1 MSTAIIKYTGSYQT
15 ECMHVRSGKTV
26 ETDPPLDNQGLGE
39 AFSPTD
45 LLATSLGACMLT
57 IFAQA
62 AQARSIDI
70 GNPSL
75 EVTKVMSAEAP
86 RRVAEI
92 HVGFHVYQNVAESDQ
107 AVLERAAL
115 ACPVAK
121 SLHPDLKQI
130 TTFHWN

>member
-1 MSTAIIKYTGSYQT
+1 MSTAIVKYTGLFQT

-26 ETDPPLDNQGLGE
+26 VTDPPLDNQGQGE

-70 GNPSL
+70 GHPSL
-75 EVTKVMSAEAP
+75 EVTKVMASEGP

-92 HVGFHVYQNVAESDQ
+92 HIGFHVHQHVAEQDRL
-107 AVLERAAL
+107 VLERAAL

-121 SLHPDLKQI
+121 SLHPELKQI

>member
-1 MSTAIIKYTGSYQT
+1 MSTAIVKYTGSYRT

-62 AQARSIDI
+62 AQARQF
-70 GNPSL
+70 L
-75 EVTKVMSAEAP
+75 RSARSP
-86 RRVAEI
+86 RTRSA
-92 HVGFHVYQNVAESDQ
+92 
-107 AVLERAAL
+107 R
-115 ACPVAK
+115 C
-121 SLHPDLKQI
+121 
-130 TTFHWN
+130 W

>member
-1 MSTAIIKYTGSYQT
+1 MSTAIVKYTGSYRT

-62 AQARSIDI
+62 AKARDISI
-70 GNPSL
+70 GQPSV
-75 EVTKVMSAEAP
+75 EVTKVMATDGP
-86 RRVAEI
+86 RRVAGIEI
-92 HVGFHVYQNVAESDQ
+92 HFRIHQRVSEKHRE
-107 AVLERAAL
+107 VLERAAL

-121 SLHPDLKQI
+121 SLHPELKQDI
-130 TTFHWN
+130 HFYWS

>member
-1 MSTAIIKYTGSYQT
+1 
-15 ECMHVRSGKTV
+15 MHVRSGKTV

-75 EVTKVMSAEAP
+75 EVTKDGFPMSM
-86 RRVAEI
+86 
-92 HVGFHVYQNVAESDQ
+92 
-107 AVLERAAL
+107 LRAASTL
-115 ACPVAK
+115 EIRLWK
-121 SLHPDLKQI
+121 SPR
-130 TTFHWN
+130 